1 MEESIMS
8 TFKSTHTAINPKTK
22 KPVPIWKL
30 DTNTLTV
37 THFNPVTLTAEH
49 KTYCTDFIRYH
60 VHYSENHYPDRLRK
74 LVNNGS
80 IISYLDDLE
89 TRVNYALNRQVQL
102 WKNSDREYQSAVTV
116 GDTDKQKGLE
126 NCFYYMARE
135 SVFECMIY
143 I

>member
-1 MEESIMS
+1 MSIY
-8 TFKSTHTAINPKTK
+8 KSNQTVINPKTN

-37 THFNPVTLTAEH
+37 THFSPDTLTAEH

-60 VHYSENHYPDRLRK
+60 VHYSESHCPDRLRK
-74 LVNNGS
+74 LVNDGS
-80 IISYLDDLE
+80 IISYLDELE
-89 TRVNYALNRQVQL
+89 TRVNNALNRQVQL
-102 WKNSDREYQSAVTV
+102 WKDSDREYQTAVAV
-116 GDTDKQKGLE
+116 GDTEKQKGIE

-135 SVFECMIY
+135 SVFECMVY

>member
-1 MEESIMS
+1 MSIY
-8 TFKSTHTAINPKTK
+8 KSSQTVINPKTN

-30 DTNTLTV
+30 DTNTMTV
-37 THFNPVTLTAEH
+37 THFRPDTLTAEH

-60 VHYSENHYPDRLRK
+60 VHYSESHCPDRLSR
-74 LVNNGS
+74 LVNDGS

-89 TRVNYALNRQVQL
+89 VRVNDALNRQVQL
-102 WKNSDREYQSAVTV
+102 WKESDREYQSAVTV
-116 GDTDKQKGLE
+116 GDTEKQTGLE

-135 SVFECMIY
+135 SVFDCMVY

>member
-1 MEESIMS
+1 MII
-8 TFKSTHTAINPKTK
+8 KSTQTISNPKTNK
-22 KPVPIWKL
+22 SVPIWKI

-37 THFNPVTLTAEH
+37 THFNPDTLTVEY

-60 VHYSENHYPDRLRK
+60 IHYSESHCPDRLHK

-80 IISYLDDLE
+80 IISYLDELE
-89 TRVNYALNRQVQL
+89 ISVTNALNRQVKL
-102 WKNSDREYQSAVTV
+102 WKESDKEYQTAVAI
-116 GDTDKQKGLE
+116 GDTDKQTGLE

-135 SVFECMIY
+135 SVFECMVY

>member
-1 MEESIMS
+1 MSIY
-8 TFKSTHTAINPKTK
+8 KSSQTIINPKTN

-30 DTNTLTV
+30 DTNTMTV
-37 THFNPVTLTAEH
+37 THFSPDTLTAEH

-60 VHYSENHYPDRLRK
+60 VHYSESHCPDRLRK
-74 LVNNGS
+74 LVNDDS

-89 TRVNYALNRQVQL
+89 VRVNDALNRQVQL

-135 SVFECMIY
+135 SVFECMVY